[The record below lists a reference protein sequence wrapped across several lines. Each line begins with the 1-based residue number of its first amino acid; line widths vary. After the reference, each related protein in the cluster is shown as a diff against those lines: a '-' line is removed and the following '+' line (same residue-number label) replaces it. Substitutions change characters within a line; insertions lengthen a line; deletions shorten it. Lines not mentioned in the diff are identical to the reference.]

1 MLSVALTTLGK
12 LAQTPV
18 TKTPSVSPS
27 TRNSR
32 SLTSSLTRSSRLSSR
47 FTQLTLRSSLE
58 RPRWTR
64 NYSNVNSEPSE
75 PQPKEKAPS
84 YASYTAK
91 PKPVPKSERVQW
103 SPPVE
108 PKRDPW
114 RITTGT
120 WYSPAL
126 KKIAVAQQIIE
137 RDFHLPE
144 PTNSTPPSLPY
155 PSSEAEE
162 RLLTE
167 MLLKVDSTLPSNF
180 VSEILP
186 YFDSLSYY
194 KQLSS
199 GSKTLPPVS
208 PEKLTLHLASS
219 FSVLQAL
226 PAPST
231 DASSSALTPLWLVLS
246 AMDIFIGIPEVIKK
260 IAENEKLADTHGETA
275 HAPRYPSQSHKQA
288 TLSNSSHTN
297 NTDLSASDDTTNYL
311 TPDQARILSE
321 TSEDHLKLI
330 LPALVEA
337 DVYYAAEVM
346 NGVLKKK
353 LRSSKLGKFASEIS
367 DASDATLLG
376 DGSTNTEESK
386 PFAFLS
392 SATSSETSPILE
404 ISEILRSTLNPR
416 QLTGLLPAMCRT
428 NAEWREDG
436 FFDLMV
442 DVMSTGGILRWEPE
456 DVASVISAL
465 PKVPIAADY
474 FTPSEIDPLNAANAD
489 KSSDELLKIA
499 QKMAPTR
506 WDSGA
511 YGLPGDFFLRPSKED
526 VEAAKREFEEEM
538 MEEESTTTSAPL
550 ASNVASSAEHTTA
563 EDGMATSSASSAERS
578 AKSSSFTAPEEMA
591 EDDLLSYLDVTSE
604 SKVVEEVV
612 ESGNAV
618 GSPPAFYNPIAW
630 QPEEIGR
637 LVGTMLSQELELD
650 DIVHVLCTMATD
662 RWEEEAGQ
670 APWSAYMGY
679 ISSVVSEALTTNKH
693 WIDEDYSWVLH
704 DVIATVGPWALRKW
718 PDYGVEEHQKW
729 LAELVSQ
736 IAIKYGRF
744 KHDYRFI
751 QIALNMIC
759 DNWPEH
765 EHQKLADVIALR
777 MKDRTFVGRTK
788 HWVKWRIS
796 QEYQHKFSDQ
806 RAASSH
812 LWVAPYNVGNNPKMP
827 TFVKS
832 AGLRDPGLVE
842 KIQRAITETEDQ
854 KLSAPSRTG
863 SKPQN
868 EIMW

>member
-1 MLSVALTTLGK
+1 M
-12 LAQTPV
+12 
-18 TKTPSVSPS
+18 
-27 TRNSR
+27 
-32 SLTSSLTRSSRLSSR
+32 
-47 FTQLTLRSSLE
+47 
-58 RPRWTR
+58 
-64 NYSNVNSEPSE
+64 
-75 PQPKEKAPS
+75 
-84 YASYTAK
+84 K
-91 PKPVPKSERVQW
+91 PKSIPKSERVQW
-103 SPPVE
+103 VPPE
-108 PKRDPW
+108 APKKDPW
-114 RITTGT
+114 KIGTGS

-137 RDFHLPE
+137 RDYNLPE

-180 VSEILP
+180 VTEILP

-194 KQLSS
+194 NQLSS
-199 GSKTLPPVS
+199 GNSEVPPVS

-231 DASSSALTPLWLVLS
+231 ESTSSSSTPLWIILAV
-246 AMDIFIGIPEVIKK
+246 MDIFIGIPEIVKK
-260 IAENEKLADTHGETA
+260 IAENEKLADTHGETVFTS
-275 HAPRYPSQSHKQA
+275 RYPSQSPESS
-288 TLSNSSHTN
+288 TLNHHSSST
-297 NTDLSASDDTTNYL
+297 SDTSTSEVSGNYL

-330 LPALVEA
+330 LPAMVEA

-353 LRSSKLGKFASEIS
+353 LKASKLGKFASEIS
-367 DASDATLLG
+367 DTSETTLLG
-376 DGSTNTEESK
+376 DGDVAAAKEAK

-392 SATSSETSPILE
+392 TTDPETSPILE
-404 ISEILRSTLNPR
+404 LSEILRSTLNPR

-474 FTPSEIDPLNAANAD
+474 FTPSEIDPLNPANAD

-506 WDSGA
+506 WDAGA

-538 MEEESTTTSAPL
+538 MEGEDIVSSEPAASTTSSPSNTAPKDDFM
-550 ASNVASSAEHTTA
+550 STDESSAN
-563 EDGMATSSASSAERS
+563 DSATNAERS
-578 AKSSSFTAPEEMA
+578 AKSSSFTSADEIA
-591 EDDLLSYLDVTSE
+591 EDDLLSYLNITPD
-604 SKVVEEVV
+604 SKVVDNIV
-612 ESGNAV
+612 ESGNESA
-618 GSPPAFYNPIAW
+618 SPPAFYNPIAW

-650 DIVHVLCTMATD
+650 DIVHVICTMATD
-662 RWEEEAGQ
+662 QWEEEAGQ

-679 ISSVVSEALTTNKH
+679 IASVVSEALTTNKH
-693 WIDEDYSWVLH
+693 WVDEDYSWVLH

-718 PDYGVEEHQKW
+718 PDYSAEEHQKW

-765 EHQKLADVIALR
+765 EHQKLSDVIALR

-788 HWVKWRIS
+788 NWVKWRIS
-796 QEYQHKFSDQ
+796 HEYQHKFSDQ
-806 RAASSH
+806 RASASQ
-812 LWVAPYNVGNNPKMP
+812 LWIAPYNVGNNPKMP

-842 KIQRAITETEDQ
+842 RIQRAITETEDQ
-854 KLSAPSRTG
+854 KLTAPSRSG
-863 SKPQN
+863 AKPQN
-868 EIMW
+868 EFTW